1 MRRSQQRLVLLVLAV
16 PVMLV
21 FSAVFYMWGME
32 TFEAKDRDF
41 WQALEFVSET
51 LSTTGYG
58 ADATWNHPAMT
69 LFVVLLQFI
78 GVFFVF
84 LIIPIYLVPF
94 LEERFEKRLPREAEP
109 AVRDHVVIYRSGAA
123 VETLVENLA
132 ASGVAAL
139 VVETDEDDAR
149 RTLEQGTPVVF
160 VRTEEDAL
168 DAARIMRARAMVTN
182 GRDEENAAMILRA
195 RQMGFRGD
203 IYALVEDPAHRK
215 PMEIAG
221 ATAVYTPRHI
231 LAAALAARASEEI
244 SPRLAGIQQ
253 LGDRLELR
261 ELRLQASSPLVGRT
275 LAESEIGSRSGATVV
290 GQWVSGNLV
299 TLPGPDTR
307 LEPRG
312 ILVVVGSPESFASL
326 AALAEGA
333 TPLRRKG
340 HFLVAGFGEVG
351 QKVHQLLTDAGES
364 VRVIDRVQRA
374 GVDIAGDVLDPSNLV
389 AAGVETARGVILA
402 LDNDDATLFATVIV
416 QDCTPEAP
424 VIARV
429 NHARNVEN
437 IYRAGADFALSISK
451 VSGQMLSYRLLGQEA
466 VSLYQNLRIQRMRA
480 RSLVGRHPLDVLI
493 RARSGCSVVAVD
505 RDGEMPTTFPADF
518 RLREGDEIFVCGTNA
533 GVAKFRAA
541 FCDSK

>member
-312 ILVVVGSPESFASL
+312 ILVVVGSPESLASL
-326 AALAEGA
+326 TVLAEGA
-333 TPLRRKG
+333 TSLRRKG